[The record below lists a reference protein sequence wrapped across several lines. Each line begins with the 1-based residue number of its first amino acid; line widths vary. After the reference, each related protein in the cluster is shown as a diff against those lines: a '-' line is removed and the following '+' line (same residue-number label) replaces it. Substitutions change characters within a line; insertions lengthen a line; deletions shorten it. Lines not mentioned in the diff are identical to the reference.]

1 VCSFVSCAGNLGMH
15 AGEAERIVL
24 STISSR
30 VCVALLQIPISITAL
45 QQRAVRVR
53 EALNHTV

>member
-1 VCSFVSCAGNLGMH
+1 MH